1 MLKCSNLFISED
13 DGPIGQ
19 APSTPAPKPP
29 ASSKQALPF
38 KPATPAKPT
47 NALGLVN
54 PFPGMD
60 PMKTLALREN
70 KAKMGPKLEQLLA
83 NGRKQSVPTVPAVSA
98 ANAPRKG
105 SEPVVSTTHLLQA
118 RFNKQVSVDNG
129 TDQLATP
136 RVGVGRPDRPL
147 PPPPA
152 EANGRSAADRPLP
165 ALPPQITPAPQP
177 PSPPMQSHPKF
188 AAPSGPRTPGRAG
201 THFINISEVDA

>member
-1 MLKCSNLFISED
+1 MFISED

-29 ASSKQALPF
+29 ASSKPALPF

-83 NGRKQSVPTVPAVSA
+83 NGRKQSVPTVPAVPA

-118 RFNKQVSVDNG
+118 RFNKQVSVDSG

-136 RVGVGRPDRPL
+136 RVGIGRPDRPL

>member
-1 MLKCSNLFISED
+1 MFISED
-13 DGPIGQ
+13 DAPIGQ

-29 ASSKQALPF
+29 VSSKPALPF

-60 PMKTLALREN
+60 PMKSLALREN
-70 KAKMGPKLEQLLA
+70 KAKMTPKLEQLLA
-83 NGRKQSVPTVPAVSA
+83 NGNGRKQSVPTVPTVTGV
-98 ANAPRKG
+98 NAPRKG
-105 SEPVVSTTHLLQA
+105 SEPVVSTTQLLQS
-118 RFNKQVSVDNG
+118 RFNKQNSMDTR
-129 TDQLATP
+129 TDQLAASPTP

-152 EANGRSAADRPLP
+152 DATGRSAAVRPLP

-201 THFINISEVDA
+201 KIFMNISKIVA